1 MKSTEENMTIEQI
14 RAQMISAIWQAVA
27 QSGVNLSSVS
37 QEDQEKLVRGIADR
51 VMVTMNTVLD
61 EVVKPEALEQPVGK
75 VNASHQ
81 TPKEA
86 DAGKEENVLWQA
98 RPFLSLVEE
107 YILTNERI
115 KIVHGLLSRRIENYE
130 LIRIQ
135 DIDYKQNVSERVLGI
150 GDIFIRGQDKSSPE
164 IILRNIAKVE
174 EVYETLRRAWM
185 EARKKHGLQFREYM

>member
-1 MKSTEENMTIEQI
+1 MTIEQI
-14 RAQMISAIWQAVA
+14 RAQMMSAIWQAFA
-27 QSGVNLSSVS
+27 QSGVNLTSVS
-37 QEDQEKLVRGIADR
+37 QEDQEKLVRVVTDR
-51 VMVTMNTVLD
+51 VMLTMNSVLD
-61 EVVKPEALEQPVGK
+61 EVVNPEALEQPVENVK
-75 VNASHQ
+75 AS
-81 TPKEA
+81 TPSRMEVT
-86 DAGKEENVLWQA
+86 DGKEETILWQA

-115 KIVHGLLSRRIENYE
+115 KVVHGMLSRRIENYE

-185 EARKKHGLQFREYM
+185 DARKKHGLQFREYM

>member
-1 MKSTEENMTIEQI
+1 MTIEQI
-14 RAQMISAIWQAVA
+14 RAQMTSAIWQAFA
-27 QSGVNLSSVS
+27 QSGVNLTSVS
-37 QEDQEKLVRGIADR
+37 QEDQEKLVRVVTDR
-51 VMVTMNTVLD
+51 VMLTMNSVLD
-61 EVVKPEALEQPVGK
+61 EVVNPEALEHPVETVK
-75 VNASHQ
+75 ASMPARVEV
-81 TPKEA
+81 T
-86 DAGKEENVLWQA
+86 DGKEETILWQA

-115 KIVHGLLSRRIENYE
+115 KVVHGMLSRRIENYE

-185 EARKKHGLQFREYM
+185 DARKKHGLQFREYM